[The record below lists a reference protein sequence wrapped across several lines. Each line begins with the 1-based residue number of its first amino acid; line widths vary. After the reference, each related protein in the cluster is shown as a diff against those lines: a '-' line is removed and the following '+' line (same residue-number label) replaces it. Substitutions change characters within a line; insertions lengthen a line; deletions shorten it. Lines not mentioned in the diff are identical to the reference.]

1 MTGQDDVDL
10 EKPLT
15 EMAWTILEAAND
27 LGDHATVEACRRI
40 VDASYRGESQAEA
53 DLSVMFRFFE

>member
-1 MTGQDDVDL
+1 MIGQDDVDS

-15 EMAWTILEAAND
+15 DMAWTILEAAND

-40 VDASYRGESQAEA
+40 VDASYRGENQAQS
-53 DLSVMFRFFE
+53 DLNVMFRFFE